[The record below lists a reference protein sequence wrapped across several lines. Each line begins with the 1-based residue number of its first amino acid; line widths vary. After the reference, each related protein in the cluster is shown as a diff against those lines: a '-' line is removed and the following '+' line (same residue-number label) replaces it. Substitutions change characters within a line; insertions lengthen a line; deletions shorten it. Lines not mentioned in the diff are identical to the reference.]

1 MQYILRLLNVRKNE
15 VPRLMLAASVFF
27 LAQIDDGIVKSVS
40 SAVFNVRAGVD
51 KLPLMYTW
59 IAIVFSI
66 SMALL
71 SWMTSHVA
79 RQRLLFGLMAAVS
92 LVLSSNAVILFYDSQ
107 NSTPLGIPYY
117 SYLFVSSELARTLMN
132 FQIWIVAGGICYSSR
147 AKVLFPLL
155 ASSAVLG
162 DIAGGGIVRLLGNV
176 LAPHILYGLAVVNMV
191 VVLFLLRQLLRKYFV
206 QQSDGDQEGERG
218 ATLGENFLYFVK
230 SAYLLLLFA
239 LSIAVFAM
247 YTAIHYSFNVVA
259 RNAYATEGEIT
270 QFFGL
275 FFALTGVATLAVTTL
290 LLQRL
295 LRWLGTGAIY
305 FWTSVVYGVIA
316 AVLFVIS
323 DGIIPLSLI
332 AAIFVGNLL
341 NYVLLDSV
349 VAPAY
354 QVLIKLV
361 PARNSDGTRMIMEGG
376 FMLLGGLVGAG
387 ITELHALGLLTMNQF
402 FLLLLLVAITMA
414 LCGFLLKRSYTAVL
428 VRAVREQNLDV
439 EDEQAMQAL
448 RDVVMNSPDFSRS
461 LLLNREDGVRQLGIE
476 MLRENPG
483 PAGMQVCLELSE
495 HANPRIRSAA
505 LGALRPMDEETGK
518 VFEML
523 LRCLGDEEEEVR
535 LSAAIC
541 VNELLTNGQ
550 EIGSAKVAIE
560 EKAIHFL
567 HTETERASMKGE
579 CLMILEHLN
588 HTSSVEQ
595 RDQMLRGLL
604 ASENSEELIAGI
616 EASGSV
622 GGEEF
627 GALLFPMLE
636 NVHPAVREASVRSL
650 SRLEKENNLI
660 GLRNMLADSDPDVVT
675 ATTTGL
681 SNIATSTAR
690 EELIKDIDTVSL
702 REWEGL
708 LSVIIRMD
716 DESLNENLIT
726 SCRIRLE
733 TASRSI
739 VVANVL
745 RGRGQFSE
753 LLLDQLN
760 HDNGIVLSGVVRVL
774 GYLGDSDVVNDLLER
789 LSSDDSEG
797 REQAIEL
804 LENIADRDLLTFV
817 LPLLESD
824 VEQQL
829 MLAQS
834 VCNWDD
840 PTVDSSLD
848 YVLQNAG
855 VWTQVAAI
863 SVANELL
870 DLNWLLLRSDI
881 LTEQA
886 CHILEEL
893 SIKSKGVEMEGE
905 EQPLTTMEK
914 IAFLRGSDF
923 FATLPL
929 EELYHVA
936 LSVQEESVRSGDS
949 VIREGS
955 IGDKMYIV
963 VNGELEVRKEGGPKL
978 AILGEKQVF
987 GDMALLDDEPRSA
1000 SVLAQT
1006 DVHLL
1011 SLQRTSLERILR
1023 RYSSIAFSMMRIL
1036 TQRLRDAQ

>member
-1 MQYILRLLNVRKNE
+1 MQWLLSSLNVRKNE
-15 VPRLMLAASVFF
+15 VPRLVLAASVFF
-27 LAQIDDGIVKSVS
+27 LAQVDDGIVKSVS

-59 IAIVFSI
+59 IAIVFSL

-71 SWMTSHVA
+71 SWLTSHVA

-92 LVLSSNAVILFYDSQ
+92 LVLSSNAVILFYDAQ
-107 NSTPLGIPYY
+107 NSTSLSIPYY

-176 LAPHILYGLAVVNMV
+176 LAPHVLYGLAVVNMV

-206 QQSDGDQEGERG
+206 QQSDGDGEGERG
-218 ATLGENFLYFVK
+218 ATLGENFLYFAK
-230 SAYLLLLFA
+230 SAYLLLLFG

-259 RNAYATEGEIT
+259 RNSYATEGEIT

-305 FWTSVVYGVIA
+305 FWTSVVYCVIA
-316 AVLFVIS
+316 AVLFIVS
-323 DGIIPLSLI
+323 DGLIPFNLI
-332 AAIFVGNLL
+332 AAIFLGNLF

-354 QVLIKLV
+354 QVLIKMV

-387 ITELHALGLLTMNQF
+387 ITELHALNLLTMNQF
-402 FLLLLLVAITMA
+402 FLLLLLVAIVMA
-414 LCGFLLKRSYTAVL
+414 VCGVLLKRSYTAVL
-428 VRAVREQNLDV
+428 VRAVREQNVDV

-461 LLLNREDGVRQLGIE
+461 LLLNRSDGVRDLGIE

-495 HANPRIRSAA
+495 HENPRIRSAA
-505 LGALRPMDEETGK
+505 LNAMSPGDEDTEK
-518 VFEML
+518 VFTML
-523 LRCLGDEEEEVR
+523 LRCLGDEDEEVR

-541 VNELLTNGQ
+541 VNEFLTHDR
-550 EIGSAKVAIE
+550 EIGVSQVAIE
-560 EKAIHFL
+560 EKAQL
-567 HTETERASMKGE
+567 LLYAETERAAMKSE
-579 CLMILEHLN
+579 CLMILEQLN
-588 HTSSVEQ
+588 HSGSAEQ
-595 RDQMLRGLL
+595 RNEMLQSLL

-622 GGEEF
+622 GGEDF
-627 GALLFPMLE
+627 GPLLFPMLE

-650 SRLEKENNLI
+650 SRLEKENGLI
-660 GLRNMLADSDPDVVT
+660 GLRNMLADADPDVVS
-675 ATTTGL
+675 ATTAGL
-681 SNIATSTAR
+681 SNIETSKAR
-690 EELIKDIDTVSL
+690 EELIKDIDFVSL

-716 DESLNENLIT
+716 DEAMNDNLIAA
-726 SCRIRLE
+726 CRIRLE
-733 TASRSI
+733 SASRSI
-739 VVANVL
+739 IVANIMD
-745 RGRGQFSE
+745 GHGPYSE
-753 LLLDQLN
+753 LLMDQLN

-804 LENIADRDLLTFV
+804 LENIADRELLAYV

-824 VEQQL
+824 SEQQL
-829 MLAQS
+829 LLAKS
-834 VCNWDD
+834 ICNWDN
-840 PTVDSSLD
+840 PTIESSLD
-848 YVLQNAG
+848 YLLKNSG

-870 DLNWLLLRSDI
+870 DLNWLLSRSDK

-886 CHILEEL
+886 GKILEEL
-893 SIKSKGVEMEGE
+893 SVKSKGVEMAGD

-936 LSVQEESVRSGDS
+936 LSVQEESVRAGDS

-978 AILGEKQVF
+978 AMLGEKQVF

-1006 DVHLL
+1006 DAHLL
-1011 SLQRTSLERILR
+1011 SLQRASLERILR

>member
-1 MQYILRLLNVRKNE
+1 MQTILRLLNVRKNE
-15 VPRLMLAASVFF
+15 VPRLVLAASVFF

-59 IAIVFSI
+59 IAIVFSL

-71 SWMTSHVA
+71 SWLTSHVA

-92 LVLSSNAVILFYDSQ
+92 LVLSSNALILFYDAQ
-107 NSTPLGIPYY
+107 NNTPLGIPYY

-162 DIAGGGIVRLLGNV
+162 DIAGGGIVRILGNV
-176 LAPHILYGLAVVNMV
+176 LAPHVLYGLAVINMV

-206 QQSDGDQEGERG
+206 QQSSGDEDDESG
-218 ATLGENFLYFVK
+218 ASLGENFLYFVK
-230 SAYLLLLFA
+230 STYLVLLFA
-239 LSIAVFAM
+239 LSLAVFAM

-259 RNAYATEGEIT
+259 RNAYVTEGEIT

-305 FWTSVVYGVIA
+305 FWTSVVYGIIA
-316 AVLFVIS
+316 AILFVVS

-332 AAIFVGNLL
+332 AAIFIGNLF

-387 ITELHALGLLTMNQF
+387 ITELHALNILTMNQF
-402 FLLLLLVAITMA
+402 FLLLLFLAIAMA
-414 LCGFLLKRSYTAVL
+414 VCGFLLKKSYTAVL
-428 VRAVREQNLDV
+428 VRAVREQNVDV

-461 LLLNREDGVRQLGIE
+461 LLLNRDDGVRQLGIE

-495 HANPRIRSAA
+495 HANPRIRTAA
-505 LGALRPMDEETGK
+505 LGALRPVGEETGI
-518 VFEML
+518 VFDML
-523 LRCLGDEEEEVR
+523 LRCLGDADDEVR

-541 VNELLTNGQ
+541 INELLTDDRKV
-550 EIGSAKVAIE
+550 GSSKVEIE
-560 EKAIHFL
+560 EKALLLL
-567 HTETERASMKGE
+567 HTESERAALKGE
-579 CLMILEHLN
+579 CLMILNHLD
-588 HTSSVEQ
+588 HDRSIEE
-595 RDQMLRGLL
+595 RDRMLQGLL
-604 ASENSEELIAGI
+604 SSENSEELIAGI

-622 GGEEF
+622 GGEKY
-627 GALLFPMLE
+627 GALLLPMLE

-650 SRLEKENNLI
+650 SRLEKEQDLI
-660 GLRNMLADSDPDVVT
+660 NLRNMLADSDPDVVT
-675 ATTTGL
+675 ATTMGL
-681 SNIATSTAR
+681 SSIETSAAR
-690 EELIKDIDTVSL
+690 EELIKDINNVSL

-708 LSVIIRMD
+708 VSVIIRMD
-716 DESLNENLIT
+716 DDSLNEHLIA
-726 SCRIRLE
+726 SCRMRLE
-733 TASRSI
+733 AASRSI
-739 VVANVL
+739 VVASVL
-745 RGRGQFSE
+745 RGRGQFSD
-753 LLLDQLN
+753 LLLDQLD
-760 HDNGIVLSGVVRVL
+760 HDNGIVLSGVVRVF

-789 LSSDDSEG
+789 LGSTDLES

-824 VEQQL
+824 LEQKL

-834 VCNWDD
+834 VCNWSE
-840 PTVDSSLD
+840 PKVESSLE
-848 YVLQNAG
+848 YVFENAG
-855 VWTQVAAI
+855 VWAQVAAV
-863 SVANELL
+863 SVANQLL
-870 DLNWLLLRSDI
+870 DLNWLLSRSHI
-881 LTEQA
+881 ITEQA
-886 CHILEEL
+886 RNILDEL
-893 SIKSKGVEMEGE
+893 STKSKGVKMEDE
-905 EQPLTTMEK
+905 AQPLTTMEK

-936 LSVQEESVRSGDS
+936 LSVQEESVQSGES

-955 IGDKMYIV
+955 VGDKMYIV
-963 VNGELEVRKEGGPKL
+963 VNGKLEVRKEGGPKL
-978 AILGEKQVF
+978 AMLGEKQVF

-1006 DVHLL
+1006 DAHLL